1 MPESKPTQSQMLVQL
16 LQDMAELRTIVR
28 QISDHEDRIREL
40 ERARWKSAWLTGILS
55 AAIASTIV
63 GAIMKITIGE

>member
-1 MPESKPTQSQMLVQL
+1 MPENKPTQSQMLVQL
-16 LQDMAELRTIVR
+16 LQDMAELRTIIR
-28 QISDHEDRIREL
+28 QIADHEDRIREL

-55 AAIASTIV
+55 AAIASTVV